1 MFPNGRAPDGNTP
14 SSNAAACLIGQLPLS
29 SEDCRA
35 LLEAAITCGVAP
47 DRLLPCTGVAALMET
62 ATLIR
67 HALDCGVTSVV
78 MLPPFF

>member
-1 MFPNGRAPDGNTP
+1 M
-14 SSNAAACLIGQLPLS
+14 PLS